1 MPARK
6 QRQIHGVR
14 RIFIDLRRINMLR
27 ANFHTH
33 TTLCDGSSTP
43 EDMARRA
50 VSLGFTQLGFS
61 GHMDPD
67 NHMDMNLYRNRIHA
81 LQEQYRG
88 KIDILIGIEL
98 DTVYNPVY
106 ARQVEYT
113 IGATHFPDVACNR
126 GYEGAGLQPSNG
138 GACEPEGGRN
148 RSGSERPL
156 SVDASPEDLQL
167 LADRYFGGDFY
178 QLARCYYETEAQVY
192 DRLHCTFIGHF
203 DLITKFNDQMH
214 VLDETDPRYTRPAL
228 ETMAYL
234 AEEGVPFEINCGAVN
249 RGLKREFYPN
259 SFFLRALH
267 DMGGEILINSD
278 AHQAELLNGAFD
290 RAVNQA
296 AACGFTH
303 TNILVHGEN
312 GAVSQRSLPLD
323 TLL

>member
-1 MPARK
+1 
-6 QRQIHGVR
+6 
-14 RIFIDLRRINMLR
+14 MLR

-43 EDMARRA
+43 EEMARRA
-50 VSLGFTQLGFS
+50 ALLGFTQLGFS

-88 KIDILIGIEL
+88 KIDILMGIEL
-98 DTVYNPVY
+98 DTIYNPVY

-113 IGATHFPDVACNR
+113 IGSTHFPDVACNR
-126 GYEGAGLQPSNG
+126 GYESD
-138 GACEPEGGRN
+138 
-148 RSGSERPL
+148 RPL
-156 SVDASPEDLQL
+156 SV
-167 LADRYFGGDFY
+167 
-178 QLARCYYETEAQVY
+178 
-192 DRLHCTFIGHF
+192 IGHF

-214 VLDETDPRYTRPAL
+214 VLDETNPRYTRPAI

-234 AEEGVPFEINCGAVN
+234 VEEGVPFEINCGAVN
-249 RGLKREFYPN
+249 RGLKKEFYPN

-290 RAVNQA
+290 RAVKQA
-296 AACGFTH
+296 VACGFTH

-312 GAVSQRSLPLD
+312 GAVSWRSLPLD
-323 TLL
+323 TL

>member
-1 MPARK
+1 
-6 QRQIHGVR
+6 
-14 RIFIDLRRINMLR
+14 MLR

-33 TTLCDGSSTP
+33 TTLCDGISTP
-43 EDMARRA
+43 EEMARRA
-50 VSLGFTQLGFS
+50 ALLGFTQLGFS

-88 KIDILIGIEL
+88 KIDILMGIEL
-98 DTVYNPVY
+98 DTIYNPVY

-113 IGATHFPDVACNR
+113 IGSTHFPDVACNR
-126 GYEGAGLQPSNG
+126 GYESD
-138 GACEPEGGRN
+138 
-148 RSGSERPL
+148 RPL

-214 VLDETDPRYTRPAL
+214 VLDETNPRYTRPAI

-234 AEEGVPFEINCGAVN
+234 VEEGVPFEINCGAVN
-249 RGLKREFYPN
+249 RGLKKEFYPN

-267 DMGGEILINSD
+267 DMGIRQS
-278 AHQAELLNGAFD
+278 
-290 RAVNQA
+290 
-296 AACGFTH
+296 C
-303 TNILVHGEN
+303 
-312 GAVSQRSLPLD
+312 
-323 TLL
+323 

>member
-1 MPARK
+1 
-6 QRQIHGVR
+6 
-14 RIFIDLRRINMLR
+14 MLR

-33 TTLCDGSSTP
+33 TTLCDGISTP
-43 EDMARRA
+43 EEMARRA
-50 VSLGFTQLGFS
+50 ALLGFTQLGFS

-88 KIDILIGIEL
+88 KIDILMGIEL
-98 DTVYNPVY
+98 DTIYNPVY

-113 IGATHFPDVACNR
+113 IGSTHFPDVACNR
-126 GYEGAGLQPSNG
+126 GYESD
-138 GACEPEGGRN
+138 
-148 RSGSERPL
+148 RPL

-167 LADRYFGGDFY
+167 LADRYFGGNFY

-214 VLDETDPRYTRPAL
+214 VLDETNPRYTRPAI

-234 AEEGVPFEINCGAVN
+234 VEEGVPFEINCGAVN
-249 RGLKREFYPN
+249 RGLKKEFYPN

-290 RAVNQA
+290 RAVKQA
-296 AACGFTH
+296 VACGFTH

-312 GAVSQRSLPLD
+312 GAVSWRSLPLD
-323 TLL
+323 TL

>member
-1 MPARK
+1 
-6 QRQIHGVR
+6 
-14 RIFIDLRRINMLR
+14 MLR

-113 IGATHFPDVACNR
+113 IGSTHFPDVACNR
-126 GYEGAGLQPSNG
+126 GYESAGLQPSNG

-249 RGLKREFYPN
+249 RGLKKEFYPN

-303 TNILVHGEN
+303 ANILVHGEN
-312 GAVSQRSLPLD
+312 GAVSWRSLPLD

>member
-1 MPARK
+1 
-6 QRQIHGVR
+6 
-14 RIFIDLRRINMLR
+14 MLR

-113 IGATHFPDVACNR
+113 IGSTHFPDVACNR

-214 VLDETDPRYTRPAL
+214 VMDETDPRYTRPAL

>member
-1 MPARK
+1 
-6 QRQIHGVR
+6 
-14 RIFIDLRRINMLR
+14 MLR

-33 TTLCDGSSTP
+33 TTLCDGISTP
-43 EDMARRA
+43 EEMARRA
-50 VSLGFTQLGFS
+50 ALLGFTQLGFS

-88 KIDILIGIEL
+88 KIDILMGIEL
-98 DTVYNPVY
+98 DTIYNPVY

-113 IGATHFPDVACNR
+113 IGSTHFPDVACNR
-126 GYEGAGLQPSNG
+126 GYESD
-138 GACEPEGGRN
+138 
-148 RSGSERPL
+148 RPL

-214 VLDETDPRYTRPAL
+214 VLDETNPRYTRPAI

-234 AEEGVPFEINCGAVN
+234 VEEGVPFEINCGAVN
-249 RGLKREFYPN
+249 RGLKKEFYPN

-290 RAVNQA
+290 RAVKQA
-296 AACGFTH
+296 MACGFTH

-312 GAVSQRSLPLD
+312 GAVSWRSLPLD
-323 TLL
+323 TL

>member
-1 MPARK
+1 
-6 QRQIHGVR
+6 
-14 RIFIDLRRINMLR
+14 MLR

-33 TTLCDGSSTP
+33 TTLCDGISTP
-43 EDMARRA
+43 EEMARRA
-50 VSLGFTQLGFS
+50 ALLGFTQLGFS

-88 KIDILIGIEL
+88 KIDILMGIEL
-98 DTVYNPVY
+98 DTIYNPVY

-113 IGATHFPDVACNR
+113 IGSTHFPDVACNR
-126 GYEGAGLQPSNG
+126 GYESD
-138 GACEPEGGRN
+138 
-148 RSGSERPL
+148 RPL
-156 SVDASPEDLQL
+156 SVDDSPEDLQL

-214 VLDETDPRYTRPAL
+214 VLDETNPRYTRPAI

-234 AEEGVPFEINCGAVN
+234 VEEGVPFEINCGAVN
-249 RGLKREFYPN
+249 RGLKKEFYPN

-290 RAVNQA
+290 RAVKQA
-296 AACGFTH
+296 VACGFTH

-312 GAVSQRSLPLD
+312 GAVSWRSLPLD
-323 TLL
+323 TL

>member
-1 MPARK
+1 
-6 QRQIHGVR
+6 
-14 RIFIDLRRINMLR
+14 MLR

-33 TTLCDGSSTP
+33 TTLCDGISTP
-43 EDMARRA
+43 EEMARRA
-50 VSLGFTQLGFS
+50 ALLGFTQLGFS

-88 KIDILIGIEL
+88 KIDILMGIEL

-113 IGATHFPDVACNR
+113 IGSTHFPDVACNR
-126 GYEGAGLQPSNG
+126 GYESD
-138 GACEPEGGRN
+138 
-148 RSGSERPL
+148 RPL
-156 SVDASPEDLQL
+156 SVDDSPEDLQL

-214 VLDETDPRYTRPAL
+214 VLDETNPRYTRPAI

-234 AEEGVPFEINCGAVN
+234 VEEGVPFEINCGAVN
-249 RGLKREFYPN
+249 RGLKKEFYPN

-290 RAVNQA
+290 RAVKQA
-296 AACGFTH
+296 VACGFTH

-312 GAVSQRSLPLD
+312 GAVSWRSLPLD
-323 TLL
+323 TL

>member
-1 MPARK
+1 
-6 QRQIHGVR
+6 
-14 RIFIDLRRINMLR
+14 MLR

-33 TTLCDGSSTP
+33 TTLCDGISTP
-43 EDMARRA
+43 EEMAWRA
-50 VSLGFTQLGFS
+50 ALLGFTQLGFS

-88 KIDILIGIEL
+88 KIDILMGIEL
-98 DTVYNPVY
+98 DTIYNPVY

-113 IGATHFPDVACNR
+113 IGSTHFPDVACNR
-126 GYEGAGLQPSNG
+126 GYESD
-138 GACEPEGGRN
+138 
-148 RSGSERPL
+148 RPL

-214 VLDETDPRYTRPAL
+214 VLDETNPRYTRPAI

-234 AEEGVPFEINCGAVN
+234 VEEGVPFEINCGAVN
-249 RGLKREFYPN
+249 RGLKKEFYPN

-290 RAVNQA
+290 RAVKQA
-296 AACGFTH
+296 MACGFTH

-312 GAVSQRSLPLD
+312 GAVSWRSLPLD
-323 TLL
+323 TL

>member
-1 MPARK
+1 
-6 QRQIHGVR
+6 
-14 RIFIDLRRINMLR
+14 MLR

-43 EDMARRA
+43 EEMAQRA
-50 VSLGFTQLGFS
+50 ASLGFTQLGFS

-67 NHMDMNLYRNRIHA
+67 NHMDMDLYRNRIHA

-88 KIDILIGIEL
+88 KIDILMGIEL

-113 IGATHFPDVACNR
+113 IGSTHFPDVACNR
-126 GYEGAGLQPSNG
+126 GYESD
-138 GACEPEGGRN
+138 
-148 RSGSERPL
+148 RPL

-214 VLDETDPRYTRPAL
+214 VLDETNPRYTRPAI

-234 AEEGVPFEINCGAVN
+234 VEEGVPFEINCGAVN
-249 RGLKREFYPN
+249 RGLKKEFYPN

-290 RAVNQA
+290 RAVKQA
-296 AACGFTH
+296 VACGFTH

-312 GAVSQRSLPLD
+312 GAVSWRSLPLD
-323 TLL
+323 TL

>member
-1 MPARK
+1 
-6 QRQIHGVR
+6 
-14 RIFIDLRRINMLR
+14 MLR

-33 TTLCDGSSTP
+33 TTLCDGISTP
-43 EDMARRA
+43 EEMARRA
-50 VSLGFTQLGFS
+50 ALLGFTQLGFS

-88 KIDILIGIEL
+88 KIDILMGIEL

-113 IGATHFPDVACNR
+113 IGSTHFPDVACNR
-126 GYEGAGLQPSNG
+126 GYESD
-138 GACEPEGGRN
+138 
-148 RSGSERPL
+148 RPL

-214 VLDETDPRYTRPAL
+214 VLDETNPRYTRPAI

-234 AEEGVPFEINCGAVN
+234 VEEGVPFEINCGAVN
-249 RGLKREFYPN
+249 RGLKKEFYPN

-290 RAVNQA
+290 RAVKQA
-296 AACGFTH
+296 MACGFTH

-312 GAVSQRSLPLD
+312 GAVSWRSLPLD
-323 TLL
+323 TL

>member
-1 MPARK
+1 
-6 QRQIHGVR
+6 
-14 RIFIDLRRINMLR
+14 MLR

-33 TTLCDGSSTP
+33 TTLCDGISTP
-43 EDMARRA
+43 EEMARRA
-50 VSLGFTQLGFS
+50 ALLGFTQLGFS

-88 KIDILIGIEL
+88 KIDILMGIEL

-113 IGATHFPDVACNR
+113 IGSTHFPDVACNR
-126 GYEGAGLQPSNG
+126 GYESD
-138 GACEPEGGRN
+138 
-148 RSGSERPL
+148 RPL

-214 VLDETDPRYTRPAL
+214 VLDETNPRYTRPAI

-234 AEEGVPFEINCGAVN
+234 VEEGVPFEINCGAVN
-249 RGLKREFYPN
+249 RGLKKEFYPN

-290 RAVNQA
+290 RAVKQA
-296 AACGFTH
+296 MACGFTH

-312 GAVSQRSLPLD
+312 KAVSWRSLPLD
-323 TLL
+323 TL

>member
-1 MPARK
+1 
-6 QRQIHGVR
+6 
-14 RIFIDLRRINMLR
+14 MLR

-33 TTLCDGSSTP
+33 TTLCDGISTP
-43 EDMARRA
+43 EEMARRA
-50 VSLGFTQLGFS
+50 ALLGFTQLGFS

-88 KIDILIGIEL
+88 KIDILMGIEL

-106 ARQVEYT
+106 TRQAEYT
-113 IGATHFPDVACNR
+113 IGSTHFPDVACNR
-126 GYEGAGLQPSNG
+126 GYESD
-138 GACEPEGGRN
+138 
-148 RSGSERPL
+148 RPL

-203 DLITKFNDQMH
+203 DLIAKFNDQMH
-214 VLDETDPRYTRPAL
+214 VLDETNPRYTRPAI

-234 AEEGVPFEINCGAVN
+234 VEEGVPFEINCGAVN
-249 RGLKREFYPN
+249 RGLKKEFYPN
-259 SFFLRALH
+259 SFFLRTLH

-290 RAVNQA
+290 RAVKQA
-296 AACGFTH
+296 VACGFTH

-312 GAVSQRSLPLD
+312 GAVSWRSLPLD
-323 TLL
+323 TL

>member
-1 MPARK
+1 
-6 QRQIHGVR
+6 
-14 RIFIDLRRINMLR
+14 MLR

-33 TTLCDGSSTP
+33 TTLCDGISTP
-43 EDMARRA
+43 EEMAWRA
-50 VSLGFTQLGFS
+50 ALLGFTQLGFS

-88 KIDILIGIEL
+88 KIDILMGIEL
-98 DTVYNPVY
+98 DTIYNPVY

-113 IGATHFPDVACNR
+113 IGSTHFPDVACNR
-126 GYEGAGLQPSNG
+126 GYESD
-138 GACEPEGGRN
+138 
-148 RSGSERPL
+148 RPL

-214 VLDETDPRYTRPAL
+214 VLDETNPRYTRPAI

-234 AEEGVPFEINCGAVN
+234 VEEGVPFEINCGAVN
-249 RGLKREFYPN
+249 RGLKKEFYPN

-290 RAVNQA
+290 RAVKQA
-296 AACGFTH
+296 VACGFTH

-312 GAVSQRSLPLD
+312 GAVSWRSLPLD
-323 TLL
+323 TL

>member
-1 MPARK
+1 
-6 QRQIHGVR
+6 
-14 RIFIDLRRINMLR
+14 MLR

-33 TTLCDGSSTP
+33 TTLCDGISTP
-43 EDMARRA
+43 EEMARRA
-50 VSLGFTQLGFS
+50 ALLGFTQLGFS

-88 KIDILIGIEL
+88 KIDILMGIEL
-98 DTVYNPVY
+98 DTIYNPVY

-113 IGATHFPDVACNR
+113 IGSTHFPDVACNR
-126 GYEGAGLQPSNG
+126 GYESD
-138 GACEPEGGRN
+138 
-148 RSGSERPL
+148 RPL

-178 QLARCYYETEAQVY
+178 QLARRYYETEAQVY

-214 VLDETDPRYTRPAL
+214 VLDETNPRYTRPAI

-234 AEEGVPFEINCGAVN
+234 VEEGVPFEINCGAVN
-249 RGLKREFYPN
+249 RGLKKEFYPN

-290 RAVNQA
+290 RAVKQA
-296 AACGFTH
+296 VACGFTH

-312 GAVSQRSLPLD
+312 GAVSWRSLPLD
-323 TLL
+323 TL

>member
-1 MPARK
+1 
-6 QRQIHGVR
+6 
-14 RIFIDLRRINMLR
+14 MLR

-33 TTLCDGSSTP
+33 TTLCDGISTP
-43 EDMARRA
+43 EEMARRA
-50 VSLGFTQLGFS
+50 ASLGFTQLGFS

-88 KIDILIGIEL
+88 KIDILMGIEL

-113 IGATHFPDVACNR
+113 IGSTHFPDVACNR
-126 GYEGAGLQPSNG
+126 GYESD
-138 GACEPEGGRN
+138 
-148 RSGSERPL
+148 RPL

-214 VLDETDPRYTRPAL
+214 VLDETNPRYTRPAI

-234 AEEGVPFEINCGAVN
+234 VEEGVPFEINCGAVN
-249 RGLKREFYPN
+249 RGLKKEFYPN

-290 RAVNQA
+290 RAVKQA
-296 AACGFTH
+296 VACGFTH

-312 GAVSQRSLPLD
+312 GAVSWRSLPLD
-323 TLL
+323 TL

>member
-1 MPARK
+1 
-6 QRQIHGVR
+6 
-14 RIFIDLRRINMLR
+14 MLR

-33 TTLCDGSSTP
+33 TTLCDGISTP
-43 EDMARRA
+43 EEMARRA
-50 VSLGFTQLGFS
+50 ALLGFTQLGFS

-88 KIDILIGIEL
+88 KIDILMGIEL

-113 IGATHFPDVACNR
+113 IGSTHFPDVACNR
-126 GYEGAGLQPSNG
+126 GYESD
-138 GACEPEGGRN
+138 
-148 RSGSERPL
+148 RPL

-214 VLDETDPRYTRPAL
+214 VLDETNPRYTRPAI

-234 AEEGVPFEINCGAVN
+234 VEEGVPFEINCGAVN
-249 RGLKREFYPN
+249 RGLKKEFYPN

-290 RAVNQA
+290 RAVKQA
-296 AACGFTH
+296 VACGFTH

-312 GAVSQRSLPLD
+312 GAVSWRSLPLD
-323 TLL
+323 TL

>member
-1 MPARK
+1 
-6 QRQIHGVR
+6 
-14 RIFIDLRRINMLR
+14 MLR

-43 EDMARRA
+43 EEMARRA
-50 VSLGFTQLGFS
+50 ALLGFTQLGFS

-88 KIDILIGIEL
+88 KIDILMGIEL

-106 ARQVEYT
+106 ARQAEYT
-113 IGATHFPDVACNR
+113 IGSTHFPDVACNR
-126 GYEGAGLQPSNG
+126 GYESDRL
-138 GACEPEGGRN
+138 
-148 RSGSERPL
+148 L

-214 VLDETDPRYTRPAL
+214 VLDETNPRYTRPAI

-234 AEEGVPFEINCGAVN
+234 VEEGVPFEINCGAVN
-249 RGLKREFYPN
+249 RGLKKEFYPN

-290 RAVNQA
+290 RAVKQA
-296 AACGFTH
+296 VACGFTH

-312 GAVSQRSLPLD
+312 GAVSWRSLPLD
-323 TLL
+323 TL

>member
-1 MPARK
+1 
-6 QRQIHGVR
+6 
-14 RIFIDLRRINMLR
+14 
-27 ANFHTH
+27 
-33 TTLCDGSSTP
+33 
-43 EDMARRA
+43 MARRA
-50 VSLGFTQLGFS
+50 ALLGFTQLGFS

-88 KIDILIGIEL
+88 KIDILMGIEL

-106 ARQVEYT
+106 ARQAEYT
-113 IGATHFPDVACNR
+113 IGSTHFPDVACNR
-126 GYEGAGLQPSNG
+126 GYESD
-138 GACEPEGGRN
+138 
-148 RSGSERPL
+148 RPL

-167 LADRYFGGDFY
+167 LADRYFSGDFY

-203 DLITKFNDQMH
+203 DLIM
-214 VLDETDPRYTRPAL
+214 
-228 ETMAYL
+228 
-234 AEEGVPFEINCGAVN
+234 EEGVPFEINCGAVN
-249 RGLKREFYPN
+249 RGLKKEFYPN

-290 RAVNQA
+290 RAVKQA
-296 AACGFTH
+296 MACGFTH

-312 GAVSQRSLPLD
+312 GAVSWRSLPLD
-323 TLL
+323 TL

>member
-1 MPARK
+1 
-6 QRQIHGVR
+6 
-14 RIFIDLRRINMLR
+14 MLR

-43 EDMARRA
+43 EEMARRA
-50 VSLGFTQLGFS
+50 ASLGFTQLGFS

-88 KIDILIGIEL
+88 KIDILMGIEL
-98 DTVYNPVY
+98 DTIYNPVY

-113 IGATHFPDVACNR
+113 IGSTHFPDVACNR
-126 GYEGAGLQPSNG
+126 GYESD
-138 GACEPEGGRN
+138 
-148 RSGSERPL
+148 RPL

-214 VLDETDPRYTRPAL
+214 VLDETNPRYTRPAI

-234 AEEGVPFEINCGAVN
+234 VEEGVPFEINCGAVN
-249 RGLKREFYPN
+249 RGLKKEFYPN

-290 RAVNQA
+290 RAVKQA
-296 AACGFTH
+296 VACGFTH

-312 GAVSQRSLPLD
+312 GAVSWRSLPLD
-323 TLL
+323 TL

>member
-1 MPARK
+1 
-6 QRQIHGVR
+6 
-14 RIFIDLRRINMLR
+14 MLR

-33 TTLCDGSSTP
+33 TTLCDGISTP
-43 EDMARRA
+43 EEMARRA
-50 VSLGFTQLGFS
+50 ALLGFTQLGFS

-88 KIDILIGIEL
+88 KIDILMGIEL
-98 DTVYNPVY
+98 DTIYNPVY

-113 IGATHFPDVACNR
+113 IGSTHFPDVACNR
-126 GYEGAGLQPSNG
+126 GYESD
-138 GACEPEGGRN
+138 
-148 RSGSERPL
+148 RPL

-214 VLDETDPRYTRPAL
+214 VLDETNPRYTRPAI

-234 AEEGVPFEINCGAVN
+234 VEEGVPFEINCGAVN
-249 RGLKREFYPN
+249 RGLKKEFYPN
-259 SFFLRALH
+259 SFFLRTLH
-267 DMGGEILINSD
+267 DTGGEILINSD

-290 RAVNQA
+290 RAVKQA
-296 AACGFTH
+296 VACGFTH

-312 GAVSQRSLPLD
+312 GAVSWRSLPLD
-323 TLL
+323 TL

>member
-1 MPARK
+1 
-6 QRQIHGVR
+6 
-14 RIFIDLRRINMLR
+14 MLR

-43 EDMARRA
+43 EDMAQRA
-50 VSLGFTQLGFS
+50 ASLGFTQLGFS

-67 NHMDMNLYRNRIHA
+67 NHMDMDLYRNRIHA

-88 KIDILIGIEL
+88 KIDILMGIEL

-113 IGATHFPDVACNR
+113 IGSTHFPDVACNR
-126 GYEGAGLQPSNG
+126 GYEDACPQRSGE
-138 GACEPEGGRN
+138 GACEPGDIQEQSRK
-148 RSGSERPL
+148 ERPL

-167 LADRYFGGDFY
+167 LADRYFSGDYY

-214 VLDETDPRYTRPAL
+214 VLDETDPRYTGSAL
-228 ETMAYL
+228 EAMACL
-234 AEEGVPFEINCGAVN
+234 VEEGVPFEINCGAVN
-249 RGLKREFYPN
+249 RGLKKEFYPN

-290 RAVNQA
+290 KAVKQA
-296 AACGFTH
+296 MACGFTP
-303 TNILVHGEN
+303 TNILVQGET
-312 GAVSQRSLPLD
+312 GAVSWRSLPLD
-323 TLL
+323 TL

>member
-1 MPARK
+1 
-6 QRQIHGVR
+6 
-14 RIFIDLRRINMLR
+14 MLR

-113 IGATHFPDVACNR
+113 IGSTHFPDVACNR

-312 GAVSQRSLPLD
+312 GAVSHRSLPLD

>member
-1 MPARK
+1 
-6 QRQIHGVR
+6 
-14 RIFIDLRRINMLR
+14 MLR

-33 TTLCDGSSTP
+33 TTLCDGISTP
-43 EDMARRA
+43 EEMARRA
-50 VSLGFTQLGFS
+50 ALLGFTQLGFS

-88 KIDILIGIEL
+88 KIDILMGIEL
-98 DTVYNPVY
+98 DTIYNPVY

-113 IGATHFPDVACNR
+113 IGSTHFPDVACNR
-126 GYEGAGLQPSNG
+126 GYESD
-138 GACEPEGGRN
+138 
-148 RSGSERPL
+148 RPL

-214 VLDETDPRYTRPAL
+214 VLDETNPRYTRPAI

-234 AEEGVPFEINCGAVN
+234 VEEGVPFEINCGAVN
-249 RGLKREFYPN
+249 RGLKKEFYPN

-290 RAVNQA
+290 RAVKQA
-296 AACGFTH
+296 VACGFTH

-312 GAVSQRSLPLD
+312 GAVSWRSLPLD
-323 TLL
+323 TL

>member
-1 MPARK
+1 
-6 QRQIHGVR
+6 
-14 RIFIDLRRINMLR
+14 MLR

-113 IGATHFPDVACNR
+113 IGSTHFPDVACNR

>member
-1 MPARK
+1 
-6 QRQIHGVR
+6 
-14 RIFIDLRRINMLR
+14 MLR

-33 TTLCDGSSTP
+33 TTRCDGSSTP

-113 IGATHFPDVACNR
+113 IGSTHFPDVACNR

-156 SVDASPEDLQL
+156 SVDGSPEDLQL

>member
-1 MPARK
+1 
-6 QRQIHGVR
+6 
-14 RIFIDLRRINMLR
+14 MLR

-43 EDMARRA
+43 EEMARRA
-50 VSLGFTQLGFS
+50 ALLGFTQLGFS

-88 KIDILIGIEL
+88 KIDILMGIEL

-113 IGATHFPDVACNR
+113 IGSTHFPDVACNR
-126 GYEGAGLQPSNG
+126 GYESD
-138 GACEPEGGRN
+138 
-148 RSGSERPL
+148 RPL

-214 VLDETDPRYTRPAL
+214 VLDETNPRYTRPAI

-234 AEEGVPFEINCGAVN
+234 VEEGVPFEINCGAVN
-249 RGLKREFYPN
+249 RGLKKEFYPN

-290 RAVNQA
+290 RAVKQA
-296 AACGFTH
+296 VACGFTH

-312 GAVSQRSLPLD
+312 GAVSWRSLPLD
-323 TLL
+323 TL